1 MKAIDGAA
9 VLEPIQGNSVDRP
22 QGMRASEIAVV
33 CRLIRERR
41 LSRLLEVGMA
51 NGSSSV
57 SMLRAL
63 SSCGGGTLTS
73 IDPYQ
78 FAAAGS
84 VSKDNDDGYDGEG
97 MRNVRNAGFAR
108 MHTLMAEP
116 DYTALPKLVERG
128 EKFDFIFIDGYHSF
142 DYAFLDFFYA
152 DLLLKVGGVVAFH
165 DSSYPAVYKVCRFIA
180 GNKDYRL
187 IGPRPEPMYEG
198 LPRKLLRRARYWLA
212 GENAIFRERRLVW
225 CSVAAFEKRGD
236 SQCPQRTLT
245 EF

>member
-1 MKAIDGAA
+1 MP
-9 VLEPIQGNSVDRP
+9 LESNPVDRP
-22 QGMRASEIAVV
+22 QGMRASEIGVI
-33 CRLIRERR
+33 CSLIQ
-41 LSRLLEVGMA
+41 SRKFSKLLEVGMA

-63 SSCGGGTLTS
+63 SASSGGTLTS

-78 FAAAGS
+78 FAPVGS
-84 VSKDNDDGYDGEG
+84 IRNDNDDGYSGEG
-97 MRNVRNAGFAR
+97 LRNVRQAGFADV
-108 MHTLMAEP
+108 HTLMAEP

-128 EKFDFIFIDGYHSF
+128 EKFDFVFIDGYHSF

-180 GNKDYRL
+180 GNKEYRL
-187 IGPRPEPMYEG
+187 IGPRPEPMYMDM
-198 LPRKLLRRARYWLA
+198 PRKMLRRARYWLS
-212 GENAIFRERRLVW
+212 GENAVFRERRLVW
-225 CSVAAFEKRGD
+225 CSVTAFEKLGD
-236 SQCPQRTLT
+236 SQCRQRSVV